1 MALRSLYTLVA
12 TAVNTLEYIK
22 PVRPTSSPSPAPPPH
37 PPSYTTPPNPQAVAL
52 VLAFVG
58 IKMGLEFYHV
68 EVPISASL
76 GVVVSILGGGI
87 GLSLLKQRFWPD
99 ESGNGKNGKNG
110 KK

>member
-1 MALRSLYTLVA
+1 MHQPLTP
-12 TAVNTLEYIK
+12 I
-22 PVRPTSSPSPAPPPH
+22 SSH
-37 PPSYTTPPNPQAVAL
+37 FHHQAVAL

-58 IKMGLEFYHV
+58 IKMGMEFYHI

-87 GLSLLKQRFWPD
+87 GLSLLKQRFWP
-99 ESGNGKNGKNG
+99 NGEEEEKG